1 VPRRFGRLWR
11 SGARRAEVG
20 ELPDR
25 EFRAG
30 QDKLEIGRRIEE
42 ARRRLRE
49 TIPPPQGQS
58 RPQDPQT

>member
-20 ELPDR
+20 EAPDQ
-25 EFRAG
+25 EFRA
-30 QDKLEIGRRIEE
+30 QEKLEIGRRIEE

-49 TIPPPQGQS
+49 AIPPPQDQGQ
-58 RPQDPQT
+58 PEDPQT